1 MASSSEHGLITSE
14 IANCTLEDLG
24 LVDADPPEAFDA
36 LTRLATRVLRAP
48 VALISI
54 VEETKDRQYFTSHQG
69 LPEPWATER
78 QTPLSHSFC
87 QYVKKEGKPLVVC
100 NASEH
105 PLVGNNLAI
114 RDLGVIAYLGVPIIG
129 PNGSALGA
137 LCVIE
142 GCEREWTDDDQAVLA
157 DLAKCVNDEILLR
170 AALKTN
176 RATQERTK
184 RYNAMRE
191 SVALSFMVPDLAAE
205 DRFKQLL
212 RAGCA
217 SLGIDSGAI
226 AKVDG
231 DQAELLYCVGPA
243 YQSVQSLNS
252 GFATSFARAVVAGHE
267 QIHFPYLDTGNV
279 NERRALNG
287 RVPGCY
293 AGAPLIFD
301 GVVYGVLEFCGATQR
316 CVQWT
321 EEELSILS
329 MISMF
334 ACANL
339 GIIGQIST
347 LRKSKAALVEHL
359 MEIRHNAHKSLVPN
373 DH

>member
-1 MASSSEHGLITSE
+1 LISSE

-24 LVDADPPEAFDA
+24 LVNTDPPEAFNA
-36 LTRLATRVLRAP
+36 LTRLATRLLRAP

-54 VEETKDRQYFTSHQG
+54 VEETRDRQYFTSQQG
-69 LPEPWATER
+69 LPEPWATKR

-87 QYVKKEGKPLVVC
+87 QYVKREGKPLVVC
-100 NASEH
+100 NAPEH
-105 PLVGNNLAI
+105 PLVADNLAI
-114 RDLGVIAYLGVPIIG
+114 RDLAVVAYLGVPIVG
-129 PNGSALGA
+129 PDGSTLGA

-142 GCEREWTDDDQAVLA
+142 ECEREWTEDDQALLA
-157 DLAKCVNDEILLR
+157 DLANCVNDEILLR
-170 AALKTN
+170 ATLKTN
-176 RATQERTK
+176 RAMQKRSS

-191 SVALSFMVPDLAAE
+191 SVALAFMVPDMSVE

-212 RAGCA
+212 RAGCS

-243 YQSVQSLNS
+243 YQSVQHSDS
-252 GFATSFARAVVAGHE
+252 SFATSFARTVVAGQE
-267 QIHFPYLDTGNV
+267 QIHFTCLEAESVD
-279 NERRALNG
+279 ERRALNG

-293 AGAPLIFD
+293 AAAPLIFD
-301 GVVYGVLEFCGATQR
+301 GVVYGVLEFCGTTQR
-316 CVQWT
+316 QVQWS

-339 GIIGQIST
+339 GTLGQISM
-347 LRKSKAALVEHL
+347 LRKSEAALMAHL
-359 MEIRHNAHKSLVPN
+359 METRHNAQKSLVAE